1 VVELCK
7 EMFQDFSTKISL
19 RKVARNLIQ
28 LPLVL
33 MDVLNWATVAK
44 VVVVA
49 QIATLVQLRV
59 VHSITV
65 TLIEH

>member
-1 VVELCK
+1 
-7 EMFQDFSTKISL
+7 MFHDFSTKISL

>member
-1 VVELCK
+1 MVH
-7 EMFQDFSTKISL
+7 DFSTKISL
-19 RKVARNLIQ
+19 RKVARNLVQ

-33 MDVLNWATVAK
+33 MDVFNWATVAK

-49 QIATLVQLRV
+49 RIATLVQLRV

-65 TLIEH
+65 TLIED